1 MYNRYHGNSG
11 FVERVDE
18 AEPSRPAGEAPPPR
32 RPTPPS
38 AEERRPP
45 SPLSGLSSELSRLL
59 GRLSPFR
66 LETEDLLL
74 AAILYLLYRES
85 HDTEFLFALV
95 GILLF

>member
-1 MYNRYHGNSG
+1 MYNRSHGNSG
-11 FVERVDE
+11 FVERVGKP
-18 AEPSRPAGEAPPPR
+18 EPQPASEFPPPQ
-32 RPTPPS
+32 RPTPPG

-45 SPLSGLSSELSRLL
+45 SPLSGLSSELSRLW
-59 GRLSPFR
+59 GRLSPLR

>member
-1 MYNRYHGNSG
+1 MYNRYRGNSG
-11 FVERVDE
+11 FVERVDDAE
-18 AEPSRPAGEAPPPR
+18 ASHPADTAPPPR
-32 RPTPPS
+32 RPTPPP

-45 SPLSGLSSELSRLL
+45 SPLSGLSSELGRLL

-85 HDTEFLFALV
+85 RDTEFLFALV